1 MDFMYMADV
10 MSQELGKKLIRGALP
25 FFTIYLSLPLYF
37 LQSLISNARRA
48 ITLDSIHTIK
58 VQNKNIPSQLSKDQ
72 LDHTPR
78 PIEETITDTL
88 KFFKDVGVIS

>member
-1 MDFMYMADV
+1 MLCLKNWEKNLCV
-10 MSQELGKKLIRGALP
+10 ELFHSLRSI
-25 FFTIYLSLPLYF
+25 LSLPLYF
-37 LQSLISNARRA
+37 LHSLSTVTPRA

>member
-10 MSQELGKKLIRGALP
+10 MSQELGKKLMRGTLP

-37 LQSLISNARRA
+37 LQSLVSDTPRA

-58 VQNKNIPSQLSKDQ
+58 VQNKNIPSEFAKEK
-72 LDHTPR
+72 LDHKPR
-78 PIEETITDTL
+78 MVEETISDTL
-88 KFFKDVGVIS
+88 KFFKEIGYI

>member
-1 MDFMYMADV
+1 
-10 MSQELGKKLIRGALP
+10 
-25 FFTIYLSLPLYF
+25 
-37 LQSLISNARRA
+37 
-48 ITLDSIHTIK
+48 

-88 KFFKDVGVIS
+88 KFFKDVGVMS